1 MGQYRIKSL
10 MHNNCYKLLTGY
22 FTLTMQVHLEV
33 VQNYYVGVSS
43 LPTFVLCHS
52 SLVQGTR
59 SATV

>member
-1 MGQYRIKSL
+1 

-33 VQNYYVGVSS
+33 VQNYFVGVSS

-52 SLVQGTR
+52 SLVQGTG